1 MTGPRIL
8 VVDDEPDFLKFI
20 DEVLKQEGYVVTT
33 AETGPDALTQAAA
46 SRPDLILLDWNLPG
60 KDGLEVCR
68 LLKEDPATRG
78 IPVIML
84 TVRGRETDVVLGLE
98 MGAVDYVSKR
108 DLRPRELVA
117 RVRVALRREGPR
129 AEAGETV
136 RAGPL
141 ALDTATHT
149 ATLNG
154 KPLDLRPKEFDLLRV
169 FLRNPGRVLTRQF
182 LEESVWG
189 EQYYGTTRTIDATTS
204 RLRSKLGP
212 QGSRIVPVQGLGY
225 KFT

>member
-1 MTGPRIL
+1 MSGPRIL

-33 AETGPDALTQAAA
+33 AETGPDGLTQAVA

-68 LLKEDPATRG
+68 ALKEDPATRG

-108 DLRPRELVA
+108 DLRPRELIA
-117 RVRVALRREGPR
+117 RVRAALRRDGPR
-129 AEAGETV
+129 AEAGETL

-141 ALDTATHT
+141 ALDTAGHT

-212 QGSRIVPVQGLGY
+212 HGSRIVPIQGLGY

>member
-1 MTGPRIL
+1 MSGSRIL

-20 DEVLKQEGYVVTT
+20 DEVLKRENYVVTS
-33 AETGPDALTQAAA
+33 AETGPDALNQAAA
-46 SRPDLILLDWNLPG
+46 SHPDLILLDWNLPG

-68 LLKEDPATRG
+68 SLKEDPATRG
-78 IPVIML
+78 IPIIML

-108 DLRPRELVA
+108 DLRPRELIA
-117 RVRVALRREGPR
+117 RVRAALRREGPR
-129 AEAGETV
+129 AEAGETL

-141 ALDTATHT
+141 ALDTAGHT

-204 RLRSKLGP
+204 RLRSKLGD
-212 QGSRIVPVQGLGY
+212 QGPRIVPVQGIGY